1 LRSAFFVFYCYICVI
16 ELNLL
21 NMKRIL
27 ALLTA
32 CVLAVAAYAQTA
44 EEIIAKMD
52 AVMEQVDEANGFR
65 MTMDLKIPLLGT
77 MSTNAWSR
85 GDKMRL
91 EAKMMGKQLITW
103 QDGETE
109 WTYDAEENTI
119 TIENQDKT
127 KKSEEK
133 ENMKMFESATEGYDV
148 SIAKENADS
157 WTIKCRKNRS
167 NTNKDDP
174 KNMEIV
180 VAKET
185 FYPMSLSAK
194 VEMVTVTMRNLQFSV
209 SEKDVTFNKADYP
222 GATIIDKR

>member
-1 LRSAFFVFYCYICVI
+1 
-16 ELNLL
+16 
-21 NMKRIL
+21 MKRIL

-32 CVLAVAAYAQTA
+32 FVLAVAAYAQTA

-52 AVMEQVDEANGFR
+52 EAMSQVSEENGFR
-65 MTMDLKIPLLGT
+65 MTMDMKIPILGT
-77 MSTNAWSR
+77 MSTNAWAL

-91 EAKMMGKQLITW
+91 EVKMMGQQLITW

-109 WTYDAEENTI
+109 WTYDADENTI

-127 KKSEEK
+127 KKSDEK
-133 ENMKMFESATEGYDV
+133 ENMKMFQSATEGYDV

-157 WTIKCRKNRS
+157 WTIKCKKNRS

-180 VAKET
+180 VAKGT
-185 FYPMSLSAK
+185 YYPMSLSAK
-194 VEMVTVTMRNLQFSV
+194 VDMVTVTLRDLQFNV

-222 GATIIDKR
+222 RATIIDKRK